1 MNDLKLQN
9 KWILWNHGLNDKSWL
24 NDSYKNIFEYKNL
37 YDLKIYFDNLDLL
50 QLQNSM
56 YFIMRDGIF
65 PTWEDKNNKN
75 GCCAS
80 FKVSSSDIL
89 ETWKLLIQNI
99 LCENIHK
106 NIQKYDN
113 INGISISPKK
123 EFNIIKIWF
132 KCKIKNINDYLNI
145 DNKYIN
151 SKNVLIKNN

>member
-1 MNDLKLQN
+1 MSNLKLQN
-9 KWILWNHGLNDKSWL
+9 KWILWNHGLNDKSWS
-24 NDSYKNIFEYKNL
+24 NDSYKNIFVYQNL
-37 YDLKIYFDNLDLL
+37 YDLKIYFDNLDLI

-80 FKVSSSDIL
+80 FKVFSNDIL
-89 ETWKLLIQNI
+89 ITWKLLLQNI

-106 NIQKYDN
+106 NIQKYNN

-132 KCKIKNINDYLNI
+132 KCKIKNIDDYLNI
-145 DNKYIN
+145 NNEYIN

>member
-1 MNDLKLQN
+1 MNNLKLQN
-9 KWILWNHGLNDKSWL
+9 KWILWNHGLNDKSWS
-24 NDSYKNIFEYKNL
+24 NDSYKNIFVYQNL

-65 PTWEDKNNKN
+65 PTWEDENNKN

-80 FKVSSSDIL
+80 FKVLSNDIL
-89 ETWKLLIQNI
+89 ETWKLLLQNI

-132 KCKIKNINDYLNI
+132 KYKIKNIDDYLNI

>member
-1 MNDLKLQN
+1 MSELKLQN
-9 KWILWNHGLNDKSWL
+9 KWILWNHGLNDKSWS
-24 NDSYKNIFEYKNL
+24 NNSYKNIFVYQNL

-65 PTWEDKNNKN
+65 PTWEDNNNKN
-75 GCCAS
+75 GCCVS
-80 FKVSSSDIL
+80 FKVSSNHIL
-89 ETWKLLIQNI
+89 NTWKLLLQNI

-132 KCKIKNINDYLNI
+132 KCKIKNIDDYLNI
-145 DNKYIN
+145 DNKYFN
-151 SKNVLIKNN
+151 TKNVLIKNN

>member
-1 MNDLKLQN
+1 MNNLKLQN
-9 KWILWNHGLNDKSWL
+9 KWILWNHGLNDKSWS
-24 NDSYKNIFEYKNL
+24 NDSYKNIFEYNNL

-65 PTWEDKNNKN
+65 PTWEDINNCN

-80 FKVSSSDIL
+80 FKVSSNDIL
-89 ETWKLLIQNI
+89 NTWKLLLQNI

-106 NIQKYDN
+106 NIQKYNN

-132 KCKIKNINDYLNI
+132 KSKIKNIDDYLNI

>member
-1 MNDLKLQN
+1 MSDLKLQK
-9 KWILWNHGLNDKSWL
+9 KWILWNHKLNDKSWS

-37 YDLKIYFDNLDLL
+37 YDLRIYFDNLDIL

-80 FKVSSSDIL
+80 FKVLSNDIL
-89 ETWKLLIQNI
+89 ETWKLLLQNI

-113 INGISISPKK
+113 INGLSISPKK

-132 KCKIKNINDYLNI
+132 KCKIKNIDDYLNI

-151 SKNVLIKNN
+151 TKNVLIKNN

>member
-1 MNDLKLQN
+1 MSDLKLQN
-9 KWILWNHGLNDKSWL
+9 EWILWNHGLNDKSWS
-24 NDSYKNIFEYKNL
+24 NDSYKNIFEYNNL

-89 ETWKLLIQNI
+89 NTWKLLLQNI

-132 KCKIKNINDYLNI
+132 KCKIKNIDDYLNI

>member
-1 MNDLKLQN
+1 MSDLKLQN
-9 KWILWNHGLNDKSWL
+9 KWILWNHGLNDKSWS
-24 NDSYKNIFEYKNL
+24 NDSYKNIFVYQNL

-80 FKVSSSDIL
+80 FKVPSNDIL

-132 KCKIKNINDYLNI
+132 KCKIKNIDDYLNI

>member
-1 MNDLKLQN
+1 MSDLKLQN
-9 KWILWNHGLNDKSWL
+9 EWILWNHGLNDKSWS

-37 YDLKIYFDNLDLL
+37 YDLKIYFDNLDIL

-80 FKVSSSDIL
+80 FKVLSNDIL
-89 ETWKLLIQNI
+89 ETWKLLLQNI

-113 INGISISPKK
+113 INGLSISPKK

-132 KCKIKNINDYLNI
+132 KCKIKNIDDYLNI

-151 SKNVLIKNN
+151 AKNVLIKNN

>member
-1 MNDLKLQN
+1 MNNLKLQN
-9 KWILWNHGLNDKSWL
+9 KWILWNHGLNDKSWS
-24 NDSYKNIFEYKNL
+24 NDSYKNIFVYQNL

-89 ETWKLLIQNI
+89 NTWKLLLQNI

-106 NIQKYDN
+106 NIKKYDN

-132 KCKIKNINDYLNI
+132 KCKIKNIDDYLNI
-145 DNKYIN
+145 NNKYIN

>member
-1 MNDLKLQN
+1 MNNLKLQN
-9 KWILWNHGLNDKSWL
+9 KWILWNHGLNDKSWS

-50 QLQNSM
+50 QLQNGM

-80 FKVSSSDIL
+80 FKVSSNDIL
-89 ETWKLLIQNI
+89 ETWKLLLQNI

-113 INGISISPKK
+113 INGLSISPKK

-132 KCKIKNINDYLNI
+132 KSKIKNIDDYLNI
-145 DNKYIN
+145 NNKYIN

>member
-1 MNDLKLQN
+1 MSDLKLQK
-9 KWILWNHGLNDKSWL
+9 KWILWNHKLNDKSWS
-24 NDSYKNIFEYKNL
+24 NNSYKNIFEYKNL
-37 YDLKIYFDNLDLL
+37 YDLRIYFDNLDIL

-80 FKVSSSDIL
+80 FKVLSNDIL
-89 ETWKLLIQNI
+89 ETWKLLLQNI

-113 INGISISPKK
+113 INGLSISPKK

-132 KCKIKNINDYLNI
+132 KCKIKNIDDYLNI

-151 SKNVLIKNN
+151 TKNVLIKNN

>member
-1 MNDLKLQN
+1 MNNLKLQN
-9 KWILWNHGLNDKSWL
+9 KWILWNHGLNDKSWS
-24 NDSYKNIFEYKNL
+24 NNSYKNIFVYQNL
-37 YDLKIYFDNLDLL
+37 YDLKIYFDNLDIL

-65 PTWEDKNNKN
+65 PTWEDKNNSN
-75 GCCAS
+75 GCCVS
-80 FKVSSSDIL
+80 FKVLSNDIL
-89 ETWKLLIQNI
+89 ETWKLLLQNI

-132 KCKIKNINDYLNI
+132 KCKIKNIDDYLNI

-151 SKNVLIKNN
+151 MKNTLIKNN